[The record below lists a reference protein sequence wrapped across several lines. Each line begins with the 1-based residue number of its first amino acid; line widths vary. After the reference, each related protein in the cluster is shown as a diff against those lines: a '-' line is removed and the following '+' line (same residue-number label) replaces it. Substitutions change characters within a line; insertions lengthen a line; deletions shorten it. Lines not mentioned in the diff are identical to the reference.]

1 LYGFETWSLTLREE
15 RRLRVF
21 ENRVLRRIFGPR
33 RDEVTGEW
41 RKLHNEELNDLY
53 CSPNI
58 VRVIKSRRMRW
69 AVHVACMGRGEAY

>member
-1 LYGFETWSLTLREE
+1 MKK
-15 RRLRVF
+15 RRLRVL
-21 ENRVLRRIFGPR
+21 ENRVPRTIFGPK
-33 RDEVTGEW
+33 RDKVTGEW

-69 AVHVACMGRGEAY
+69 AGHVEHTWFWGGGVMHTRLLLGK